1 MSRTKSYNI
10 ASANYLDHY
19 RLQITYQDGYSIVVD
34 FNKAIQKYAQ
44 GDYEKWKKP
53 ANFKRFK
60 IDNGH
65 LVWGRNWDLIF
76 PPESIRN
83 KTIESKP

>member
-1 MSRTKSYNI
+1 
-10 ASANYLDHY
+10 
-19 RLQITYQDGYSIVVD
+19 LQITYQDGYSIVVD

-53 ANFKRFK
+53 VNFKRFK